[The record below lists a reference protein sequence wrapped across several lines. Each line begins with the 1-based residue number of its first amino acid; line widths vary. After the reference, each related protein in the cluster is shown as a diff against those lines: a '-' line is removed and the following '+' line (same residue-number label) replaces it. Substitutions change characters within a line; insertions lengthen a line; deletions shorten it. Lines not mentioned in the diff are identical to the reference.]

1 MKSPLQT
8 NIEQALALAT
18 NRMNYQ
24 DMLERAEPAQ
34 RKLLN
39 LTIESLNLRIKVIL
53 QSLPSLAQQIT
64 VASPLT
70 PSAEQKP
77 LPLSKIETP
86 DSTTIIKKEDKETY
100 LKALRIS
107 EKALAKLREGKVDV
121 VDEGEAVSFQ
131 ASRGYV
137 KLASALFGSVAS
149 KLIAQGTFRTLGVQ
163 LRKSN
168 MSFLLEGYVSMIL
181 FTSVLSI
188 LCAFALGAFFH
199 FFSLTL
205 SPPSVIPY
213 TGPFLPRLFLLLG
226 MTVIFPIATFFALYY
241 YPTTEQEGAKSKI
254 EQELPFAIIHMSAIS
269 GSGIEPS
276 NIFAI
281 IAESKEYPAM
291 RREIRKVLTHMRVYG
306 YDLVSALNTIAQSTP
321 SPKLAEIFAG
331 LSATITSG
339 GDLKTFFEK
348 RAESLLLEYKLDREK
363 FAKTAETFMDIYI
376 TVVIAAPMIL
386 LLILI
391 MLNISNFSIG
401 LSPGWLTA
409 LIIGVIAV
417 LNIVFMSFLNVKQP
431 GY

>member
-1 MKSPLQT
+1 MIASLHS
-8 NIEQALALAT
+8 NIEQALTLAT
-18 NRMNYQ
+18 QLVQYQ
-24 DMLERAEPAQ
+24 GMQERADPAQ
-34 RKLLN
+34 RKLIG
-39 LTIESLNLRIKVIL
+39 LTIESLTTRIRVLL
-53 QSLPSLAQQIT
+53 QALPDLAQQVS
-64 VASPLT
+64 VASPLA
-70 PSAEQKP
+70 PRPAPKE
-77 LPLSKIETP
+77 LPLAKVETSE
-86 DSTTIIKKEDKETY
+86 STAIIKKEDKESY

-107 EKALAKLREGKVDV
+107 EDALSKLREGKTDV
-121 VDEGEAVSFQ
+121 VDEGGAVAFQ

-137 KLASALFGSVAS
+137 KLASAFFGTLAS

-168 MSFLLEGYVSMIL
+168 MNFLLEGYVAMIL
-181 FTSVLSI
+181 FTSALSI
-188 LCAFALGAFFH
+188 FFALGAGLFFH
-199 FFSLTL
+199 FFSLSF
-205 SPPSVIPY
+205 SPPGIIAY

-226 MTVIFPIATFFALYY
+226 MIVIFPIATFFALYY
-241 YPTTEQEGAKSKI
+241 YPATEQDGAKSKI

-306 YDLVSALNTIAQSTP
+306 YDLVSALNTITQSTP

-363 FAKTAETFMDIYI
+363 FAKTAETFMDVYI

-401 LSPGWLTA
+401 ISPGWLTA
-409 LIIGVIAV
+409 LIIGAIAV
-417 LNIVFMSFLNVKQP
+417 LNIIFMSFLNVKQP

>member
-1 MKSPLQT
+1 MTSSLQS
-8 NIEQALALAT
+8 NIVEALTLAT
-18 NRMNYQ
+18 QLVQYQ
-24 DMLERAEPAQ
+24 GMQTRADPAQ
-34 RKLLN
+34 RKLIG
-39 LTIESLNLRIKVIL
+39 LTIDSLVLRIRVLL
-53 QSLPSLAQQIT
+53 QAVPALAQHIQI
-64 VASPLT
+64 ASPLT
-70 PSAEQKP
+70 PQTEQKA
-77 LPLSKIETP
+77 LPLAKVETP
-86 DSTTIIKKEDKETY
+86 ESTAIIKKEDKESY
-100 LKALRIS
+100 LEALRIS
-107 EKALAKLREGKVDV
+107 ESALTKLREGKAEVI
-121 VDEGEAVSFQ
+121 DEGGATAFQ

-137 KLASALFGSVAS
+137 KLASALWGPLAA
-149 KLIAQGTFRTLGVQ
+149 KLLAQGTFRTLGVQ

-168 MSFLLEGYVSMIL
+168 MNFLLEGYVSMIL
-181 FTSVLSI
+181 FTSALSI
-188 LCAFALGAFFH
+188 LVAIGIGAFFN
-199 FFSLTL
+199 FFSLTF
-205 SPPSVIPY
+205 SPPGIIEY
-213 TGPFLPRLFLLLG
+213 TGPLFPRLILLLG
-226 MTVIFPIATFFALYY
+226 LIIIFPIATFFALYY
-241 YPTTEQEGAKSKI
+241 YPATEQDGAKSKI

-306 YDLVSALNTIAQSTP
+306 YDLVSALNTITQSTP

-401 LSPGWLTA
+401 ISPGWLTA
-409 LIIGVIAV
+409 LIIGAIAV
-417 LNIVFMSFLNVKQP
+417 LNIIFMSFLNVKQP